1 MNQSMLLRI
10 RESDTQIR
18 EPDTERMVPR
28 FVLMIALLENKHR
41 ECMPVPARITE
52 DKFSDGYS
60 FEERELRPLL
70 YECLWEIDYAVS
82 NYI

>member
-41 ECMPVPARITE
+41 V
-52 DKFSDGYS
+52 
-60 FEERELRPLL
+60 
-70 YECLWEIDYAVS
+70 YAS
-82 NYI
+82 ACKNHRR

>member
-1 MNQSMLLRI
+1 MLLRI

-52 DKFSDGYS
+52 DKFSDGY
-60 FEERELRPLL
+60 FF
-70 YECLWEIDYAVS
+70 
-82 NYI
+82 

>member
-52 DKFSDGYS
+52 DKFSDGY
-60 FEERELRPLL
+60 FF
-70 YECLWEIDYAVS
+70 
-82 NYI
+82 